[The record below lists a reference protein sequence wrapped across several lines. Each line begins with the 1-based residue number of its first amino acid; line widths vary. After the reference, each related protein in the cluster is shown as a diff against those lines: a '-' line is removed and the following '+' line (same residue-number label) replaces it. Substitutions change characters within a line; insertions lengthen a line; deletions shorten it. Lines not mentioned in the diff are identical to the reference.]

1 MEESEKT
8 ANSESQRMLQKLV
21 GDWKGNTKTWF
32 EPGKLADESETTAS
46 FKTVLGGSFVMCEYS
61 GSLLGDKLEGI
72 VLFGY
77 NLPFERYESAWIDT
91 AHMGTGIMYSQGE
104 GNIDKFAVVGR
115 YAMAPGQDEW
125 GWRTEIDF
133 VDADHIV
140 ITAYNITPAG
150 EEGKAVEHDFVRQ

>member
-1 MEESEKT
+1 MEESEEPAKT
-8 ANSESQRMLQKLV
+8 ESQRMLQKLV
-21 GDWKGNTKTWF
+21 GNWKGNTKTWF

-46 FKTVLGGSFVMCEYS
+46 FKKVLGGSFVMCEYS

-104 GNIDKFAVVGR
+104 DDDDQFSVVGH
-115 YAMAPGQDEW
+115 YSMAPGQDEW
-125 GWRTEIDF
+125 GWRTEINI
-133 VDADHIV
+133 VDADHMV
-140 ITAYNITPAG
+140 ITAYNITPGG
-150 EEGKAVEHDFVRQ
+150 EEAKAVEHDFVKQ